1 MSQQEA
7 GWKVAAID
15 DIPPVNPDWPA
26 TWKSMRHH
34 FGISAFGVNA
44 VTKDA
49 GNVLI
54 PEHEHG
60 ETGEQE
66 LYIIQRGAAVA
77 TLNGVHVDVPAGSAV
92 AVEGPISRKFEAI
105 QSPTTLIV
113 VGADPRPGLRGR
125 RMGALRR
132 AGFMLSLSDE
142 RPRRKPTGL
151 SSVKRAW
158 RNWQTRW
165 P

>member
-1 MSQQEA
+1 MGEQGD

-15 DIPPVNPDWPA
+15 DIPPVKPDWPA

-34 FGISAFGVNA
+34 FGITAFGVNA

-66 LYIIQRGAAVA
+66 LYIIQRGAARGDA
-77 TLNGVHVDVPAGSAV
+77 RRRAGGRTRRRARSRSRGRSA
-92 AVEGPISRKFEAI
+92 AKFEATE
-105 QSPTTLIV
+105 SPTTLIV
-113 VGADPRPGLRGR
+113 VGAIPGQAYEVGEW
-125 RMGALRR
+125 
-132 AGFMLSLSDE
+132 E
-142 RPRRKPTGL
+142 R
-151 SSVKRAW
+151 
-158 RNWQTRW
+158 
-165 P
+165 

>member
-1 MSQQEA
+1 MGKQGG
-7 GWKVAAID
+7 GWKLAAID
-15 DIPPVNPDWPA
+15 DIPPVKSDWPA

-60 ETGEQE
+60 GSGEQE

-77 TLNGVHVDVPAGSAV
+77 TLDGEQVDVPAGSAV
-92 AVEGPISRKFEAI
+92 AVEGPVRRKFEATE
-105 QSPTTLIV
+105 SPTTLIV
-113 VGADPRPGLRGR
+113 VGGPPGKACVVGDWEELGWG
-125 RMGALRR
+125 M
-132 AGFMLSLSDE
+132 
-142 RPRRKPTGL
+142 
-151 SSVKRAW
+151 RAW
-158 RNWQTRW
+158 RNG
-165 P
+165 